1 MILFDLCKRN
11 DTAAD
16 TGVFGLISVMSV
28 RRATP
33 VIIGVHDVKIRSTKV
48 EDAIEPMQLMLQ
60 AILGAIDDSNLPP
73 STTKQLQSQIDS
85 IDVVRTW
92 TWPYPDLPSLLSEK
106 LGISPR
112 HKSYSEHGGNK
123 PAKLFDEAARR
134 ISQRQSKVAVVTG
147 GEALASLSAC
157 AAAKKLPPPGWT
169 SVEENVDAVFSPSTR
184 DLGSNLGALHDIGAP
199 IHVYPLFENGLRA
212 HRGQSIEENNAESGA
227 LYAEFARVAESNS
240 LAWSHG
246 QPAKTAEEI
255 TTVSARNRMI
265 CLPYPLLMNAFNTV
279 NLAGAVLLTS
289 TEYAE
294 ELGVTKDRWI
304 YPLGG
309 AGTQDKTDFWERP
322 NFYSSPSIERSIDAA
337 LGICG
342 LSKNEIDLFDFY
354 SCFPIVPK
362 IACRHLGLPVTGR
375 KKLVTLLGGLTSF
388 GGAGNNYSMHAITEM
403 VRQLR
408 EGRGDNGLVLANG
421 GVMTY
426 QHVLCLSKNRRGDG
440 STYPEENPLS
450 EYITD
455 VAAPV
460 VQRQAEG
467 DAVVETYTVE
477 FKRDGS
483 PLRGHVVGR
492 LKSNGNRFIAN
503 HGDAITLQRLC
514 SQHEDPI
521 GKEGWVRKDS
531 TREGRN
537 LFTFDGIS
545 KL

>member
-1 MILFDLCKRN
+1 MP
-11 DTAAD
+11 T
-16 TGVFGLISVMSV
+16 

-33 VIIGVHDVKIRSTKV
+33 IIIGVHDVKNRSTKV

-60 AILGAIDDSNLPP
+60 AILGAINDTDLPP
-73 STTKQLQSQIDS
+73 SDAKHLQSQIDS

-92 TWPYPDLPSLLSEK
+92 TWPYPDLPSLLSSK
-106 LGISPR
+106 LDIST
-112 HKSYSEHGGNK
+112 HYKSYSEHGGNK

-134 ISQRQSKVAVVTG
+134 ISNRQSKVAVVTG

-169 SVEENVDAVFSPSTR
+169 KVEGSVDAVFSPSTR
-184 DLGSNLGALHDIGAP
+184 DLGTNLGALHAIGAP
-199 IHVYPLFENGLRA
+199 IHVYPLFENGFRA
-212 HRGQSIEENNAESGA
+212 HRGQTIEENTRESGE
-227 LYAEFARVAESNS
+227 LYAEFARVAEGNP

-255 TTVSARNRMI
+255 TTVSTRNRMI

-279 NLAGAVLLTS
+279 NLACAVLLTS

-294 ELGVTKDRWI
+294 ELGVAKDRWI

-309 AGTQDKTDFWERP
+309 AGTQDSTDFWERP
-322 NFYSSPSIERSIDAA
+322 NFHSSPSIERSIDAA
-337 LGICG
+337 LSVCG
-342 LSKNEIDLFDFY
+342 LSKDEIDLFDFY

-362 IACRHLGLPVTGR
+362 IACRHLCLPITGG
-375 KKLVTLLGGLTSF
+375 KKPVTLLGGLTSF
-388 GGAGNNYSMHAITEM
+388 GGAGNNYSMHSITEM

-426 QHVLCLSKNRRGDG
+426 QHVLCLSKKGRRDG
-440 STYPEENPLS
+440 SAYPEENPLPN
-450 EYITD
+450 YLTD
-455 VAAPV
+455 VPAPK

-467 DAVVETYTVE
+467 NAVVETYTVE

-503 HGDAITLQRLC
+503 DGDAITLQRLC
-514 SQHEDPI
+514 SQEEEAV
-521 GKEGWVRKDS
+521 GKKGWVRMDS

-537 LFTFDGIS
+537 LFTLDGIS